1 MSILTLGAAGDI
13 VVRERLYAG
22 DALIDEGYG
31 ETLAYLR
38 QSDLVWG
45 SCEVQFAHH
54 GYRSDA
60 PIAYL
65 VDPAVAGDL
74 GRAGFGLMTV
84 ATNHTCDFGPDAF
97 LETLDH
103 LHAAGV
109 GTVGGGKDLTA
120 ALVPDQRGINGCRL
134 GTIAVSC
141 LLPPDYAATET
152 RPGIAPLAI
161 EQWPEIHP
169 VLLATEP
176 GAPMR
181 MRSRVRESDLARLRG
196 QIASLRPLVDV
207 LIVSVHWGYG
217 RGDPLAEY
225 QRPLGQALIDAGA
238 DMVLGNHAHS
248 PAGIETYRGKPILY
262 SLGNHIAQQ
271 DWDNATPDQK
281 AIFSQIDPWSLV
293 CRIGIGKGGI
303 ETIEFRATECN
314 RNGMPVLIQEPARA
328 LPVLDRF
335 DRLSRGMGTEA
346 EIEGLRLTARFAR

>member
-1 MSILTLGAAGDI
+1 MAVLGAVGDI
-13 VVRERLYAG
+13 VVRSRIYADG
-22 DALIDEGYG
+22 EAIDRDYQ
-31 ETLAYLR
+31 ETLSYLR
-38 QSDLVWG
+38 ESDLVWG
-45 SCEVQFAHH
+45 ACEVQFASR

-74 GRAGFGLMTV
+74 GRAGFGLLTV

-97 LETLDH
+97 LETIRH
-103 LHAAGV
+103 LNEAGV
-109 GTVGGGKDLTA
+109 STVGGGVSLDA
-120 ALVPDQRGINGCRL
+120 SFEPDIREMGDCRI
-134 GTIAVSC
+134 GTLAVSC

-169 VLLATEP
+169 ILLATEP

-181 MRSRVRESDLARLRG
+181 MRSKVSAGHLDRLRDA
-196 QIASLRPLVDV
+196 IANLRPHVDV

-225 QRPLGQALIDAGA
+225 QRPLGHALIDAGA

-248 PAGIETYRGKPILY
+248 PAGLETYQGKPILY

-271 DWDNATPDQK
+271 DWDNATPDQQV
-281 AIFSQIDPWSLV
+281 IFSQIDPWSLV
-293 CRIGIGKGGI
+293 SRIHIDSGGI
-303 ETIEFRATECN
+303 SAIEFRATECN
-314 RNGMPVLIQEPARA
+314 KAGFPALLKEPSRA
-328 LPVLDRF
+328 LPIFERF
-335 DRLSRGMGTEA
+335 
-346 EIEGLRLTARFAR
+346 LRLAASENTKFEISGASLMASFG